1 MPAPHLESPIKQPT
15 FMPSLA
21 SKAFLDK
28 GILNKV
34 TATWMSRAVNKVTLM
49 QLEKFLALFNAHFM
63 PSLLK
68 FYLLNH

>member
-15 FMPSLA
+15 LMPSLT

-49 QLEKFLALFNAHFM
+49 QLEQLLVLIIAHFT

-68 FYLLNH
+68 FYPL